1 MTYNDFLTKVFH
13 IPEAEYNDIA
23 NWSLESLSLVDIGV
37 KYSMYDKIRFYERLF
52 DMCLK
57 SIIEK
62 YDIDYYM
69 STFRYN
75 FLFFTLD
82 SKINHIPEK
91 AKSEIIEK
99 YYQLF
104 NIYKKHHIDKIKEKS
119 LYNDYQEEVLLIEP
133 RFTKENI
140 DKLMN
145 EFDDSYFENI
155 WFDGNF
161 NCTYY
166 DTLIYKLFIRYIH
179 KSDINTSVALIA
191 HYYLNKRIEP
201 KDITS
206 DLLNELRIETTP
218 TMKQYFLKYPNVKER
233 VLEIYNK
240 FIYWFEL
247 DRSFTI

>member
-23 NWSLESLSLVDIGV
+23 NWSPEPLSLVDISD
-37 KYSMYDKIRFYERLF
+37 KYSMYNKIRFYECLF

-62 YDIDYYM
+62 YGVNYYA
-69 STFRYN
+69 SAFRYN

-82 SKINHIPEK
+82 SVINVIPEK

-104 NIYKKHHIDKIKEKS
+104 NIYKKHHVDKIKEKS
-119 LYNDYQEEVLLIEP
+119 LYNNYQKEVLLIEP
-133 RFTKENI
+133 LFTKENI
-140 DKLMN
+140 DKLIN

-155 WFDGNF
+155 RFDGDF
-161 NCTYY
+161 NCAYY
-166 DTLIYKLFIRYIH
+166 DTLIDKLFIRYLH
-179 KSDINTSVALIA
+179 KSDVNFPIILMAQ
-191 HYYLNKRIEP
+191 YCLNKRIEP
-201 KDITS
+201 KDITL
-206 DLLNELRIETTP
+206 DLLDKLQIEVTP
-218 TMKQYFLKYPNVKER
+218 TTKQYLLEYPNVKER

>member
-1 MTYNDFLTKVFH
+1 MTYNDFLTKVFN

-23 NWSLESLSLVDIGV
+23 NWSLKPLSLVDIGV
-37 KYSMYDKIRFYERLF
+37 KYLMYDNIRFYACLF

-62 YDIDYYM
+62 YDANYYA
-69 STFRYN
+69 SAFEYN
-75 FLFFTLD
+75 FLFFILD
-82 SKINHIPEK
+82 SKINFIPEK

-104 NIYKKHHIDKIKEKS
+104 NIYKKHHVDKIKEKS
-119 LYNDYQEEVLLIEP
+119 LYNNYQEEVLLIEP

-140 DKLMN
+140 DKLIN

-155 WFDGNF
+155 WFASDFGRI
-161 NCTYY
+161 YY
-166 DTLIYKLFIRYIH
+166 DTLIHKLFIRYID
-179 KSDINTSVALIA
+179 KSDINYVVALIA
-191 HYYLNKRIEP
+191 KYYLNKRIEP
-201 KDITS
+201 KDITLDFS
-206 DLLNELRIETTP
+206 KELQIEITP
-218 TMKQYFLKYPNVKER
+218 IIRQYFLEYPDLKER